1 MTQKEKIELA
11 NKFLNL
17 EVKCRYGINVPENME
32 SMTKLAEN
40 LSLEDLFELANY
52 MENMTWHF

>member
-17 EVKCRYGINVPENME
+17 EVRCQYGINVPENME
-32 SMTKLAEN
+32 SMAKLTEN
-40 LSLEDLFELANY
+40 LSLEDLLDLAEY
-52 MENMTWHF
+52 IEDIS